1 MRTSVR
7 LALVSALM
15 ASGAACGRLRPV
27 GAGSEAAGAPM
38 RGAVIPV
45 EIRNDNMQAVNI
57 YILHGGLRTRIGVA
71 DAAQASSFFFPASY
85 SESAGR
91 VQLVAVP
98 LIGGRFGWRKSIQS
112 DPIVVHAGER
122 VIFSLEPDLARS
134 TIAVYSMD
142 ILTPADSA
150 PRDSVP
156 PPPPPPSSAIAASGL
171 AMGFGPR

>member
-1 MRTSVR
+1 MRTSVGFA
-7 LALVSALM
+7 LACALV
-15 ASGAACGRLRPV
+15 ASEAACGRLRPV
-27 GAGSEAAGAPM
+27 APASDVAGAPM
-38 RGAVIPV
+38 HGAVIPV

-85 SESAGR
+85 SDGAGR
-91 VQLVAVP
+91 VQLIAVP

-150 PRDSVP
+150 PPDSVP
-156 PPPPPPSSAIAASGL
+156 PPPHLSAIAASGL